1 MKTVNLLILSLIAI
15 TIMACNQTESKNKPA
30 MTENNTTTGLQHPD
44 WTKNAN
50 IYEVNIRQYTPEG
63 TFKAFEKHIDRL
75 HNMGVDILWI
85 MPINPIG
92 EKNRKGTL
100 GSYYSI
106 KDYKAVNPE
115 FGNLNDLKDIVE
127 KAHSLGMYVIID
139 WVANHT
145 SWDNVWLDEHTDWYD
160 KDSIGN
166 FESPYDWSDVIS
178 LNYDNKDMRAA
189 MIDAMVYW
197 IDSANIDGFRCD
209 VADLVPTDFWNDAR
223 KQLDKKK
230 KVFMLA
236 EAETPELQKEA
247 FDMTYAWKFHHLMND
262 ISKGEKNATDIVSYF
277 NEQDS
282 LFKSND
288 YQMAFTSNHDEN
300 SWNGTVYER
309 MPKSYKA
316 MAALSYMIP
325 SMPLIYNGQEAGMN
339 KRLSFFEKDEISW
352 DSLKLENF
360 YTTLNTIK
368 HDNKVLWNGDFG
380 GEMSIISTDEN
391 VLIIKR
397 FSENETIIFIC
408 NFNDSKTNI
417 PLPQDILD
425 EKFNVLFSDGEF
437 MRNEDNALAL
447 NPWQFIILK
456 KD

>member
-1 MKTVNLLILSLIAI
+1 MKTIILLILSIIAI
-15 TIMACNQTESKNKPA
+15 TITACNQKEPEKKPS
-30 MTENNTTTGLQHPD
+30 MNQNNTTTKLHHPD
-44 WTKNAN
+44 WTKNTN

-75 HNMGVDILWI
+75 HDMGVDILWI

-115 FGNLNDLKDIVE
+115 FGNLNDLKDIVD
-127 KAHSLGMYVIID
+127 KAHSLGMHVILD

-145 SWDNVWLDEHTDWYD
+145 SWDNIWLEEHSDWYD
-160 KDSIGN
+160 KDSTGN

-178 LNYDNKDMRAA
+178 LNYDNKNMRAA
-189 MIDAMVYW
+189 MIDAMEYW
-197 IDSANIDGFRCD
+197 IDSADIDGFRCD
-209 VADLVPTDFWNDAR
+209 VADLVPIDFWNDAR

-236 EAETPELQKEA
+236 EAETPELLEEA
-247 FDMTYAWKFHHLMND
+247 FDMTYAWKLHHLMNA
-262 ISKGEKNATDIVSYF
+262 ISKSEKTASDLISYF

-282 LFKSND
+282 LYKRID
-288 YQMAFTSNHDEN
+288 YQMIFTSNHDEN

-316 MAALSYMIP
+316 MAALSYMVP
-325 SMPLIYNGQEAGMN
+325 GMPLIYNGQEAGMN
-339 KRLSFFEKDEISW
+339 KRLSFFDKDEISW

-360 YTTLNTIK
+360 YSTLNEIK
-368 HDNKVLWNGDFG
+368 HDNKVLWNGEFG
-380 GEMSIISTDEN
+380 GEMSFISTNEK

-397 FSENETIIFIC
+397 FSEKQTIIFIC
-408 NFNDSKTNI
+408 NFNDNYINVS
-417 PLPQDILD
+417 LPQNLLNEDI
-425 EKFNVLFSDGEF
+425 NVLFSDGKLIQQ
-437 MRNEDNALAL
+437 EDNTLAL

-456 KD
+456 K